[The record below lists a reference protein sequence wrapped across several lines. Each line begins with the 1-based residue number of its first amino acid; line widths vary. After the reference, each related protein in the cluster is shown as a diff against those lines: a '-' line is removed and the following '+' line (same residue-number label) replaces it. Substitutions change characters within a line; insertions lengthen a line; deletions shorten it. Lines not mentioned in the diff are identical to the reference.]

1 VIAAWLAC
9 AALAAP
15 IQKTACFQ
23 YAPDSWLAGLEAGDR
38 WTNNNPKAARGIQV
52 RLDRLDVP
60 QSGAWTYAAW
70 NGATPGCL
78 TFTVEDTAEY
88 QLLYWYKAKVNGIIL
103 TSYDHPGDPVTPST
117 EANAALGQRVAA
129 TWAGAPGTGLIS
141 PNTVTYTLADNAHV
155 PYMAIGSLIFFLN
168 DWSMNEATQVKF
180 YPYLG
185 TPVDVD
191 GDGLF
196 EVEERPMFPT
206 TWGTMWGWATRQ
218 GFNIAHEIGHI
229 IAILRAGKMSSAVSC
244 SVGRSPGYFRLNLSG
259 SAAMPDEE
267 GCRAERVA
275 ESTDR
280 PKGMLTMEY
289 QAMALREGWADFV
302 SAYTFNYVSQDDCTF
317 GEWGFVKNFDLD
329 DDDKDADV
337 DEGQWDNPIAND
349 HFDYDNASTPGQ
361 MVNVAVAPTDGWL
374 SCDGPPLTTALCTAW
389 GMPCNDLTVGPDWEQ
404 VPLKAVAT
412 GPDWL
417 EGVYGFAGTCGGGLG
432 LTNRSTAY
440 DWARFFWDL
449 ATERDVPGRQRHL
462 DHDGRGPVRLGHHRG
477 RRHGATARRRGQH
490 LVFRLP
496 YPGVLERRGRVG
508 G

>member
-1 VIAAWLAC
+1 
-9 AALAAP
+9 
-15 IQKTACFQ
+15 
-23 YAPDSWLAGLEAGDR
+23 
-38 WTNNNPKAARGIQV
+38 
-52 RLDRLDVP
+52 
-60 QSGAWTYAAW
+60 
-70 NGATPGCL
+70 
-78 TFTVEDTAEY
+78 
-88 QLLYWYKAKVNGIIL
+88 
-103 TSYDHPGDPVTPST
+103 
-117 EANAALGQRVAA
+117 
-129 TWAGAPGTGLIS
+129 
-141 PNTVTYTLADNAHV
+141 
-155 PYMAIGSLIFFLN
+155 
-168 DWSMNEATQVKF
+168 
-180 YPYLG
+180 
-185 TPVDVD
+185 
-191 GDGLF
+191 
-196 EVEERPMFPT
+196 
-206 TWGTMWGWATRQ
+206 
-218 GFNIAHEIGHI
+218 
-229 IAILRAGKMSSAVSC
+229 MSSAVSC
-244 SVGRSPGYFRLNLSG
+244 NAGRSPGYFPLNLSG

-337 DEGQWDNPIAND
+337 DEGQWDNPIANH

-389 GMPCNDLTVGPDWEQ
+389 GMPCNDMTVGPDWEQ

-449 ATERDVPGRQRHL
+449 ATERDVPAETLSDLLVNMTPSTL
-462 DHDGRGPVRLGHHRG
+462 DPDDNGTSTTTDEDQCGSDTTADDVTVRLLDAAANTWCFDCPIPGFLSDEVALEVE
-477 RRHGATARRRGQH
+477 HGQDH
-490 LVFRLP
+490 
-496 YPGVLERRGRVG
+496 
-508 G
+508 